1 MQTTRKHKTKN
12 TIADITFATSIGIVM
27 GSYTEETKEAFT
39 EALKKDRDNKEV
51 AKLNELTKDKSKDKE
66 S

>member
-1 MQTTRKHKTKN
+1 
-12 TIADITFATSIGIVM
+12 M